1 MELDALNS
9 FVTMSG
15 KKIHFKTFTGGH
27 TVIWSLVD
35 VENNTVIFLPKSTKN
50 ISRILFRLRRL
61 TMVSTYVVSIYWEV
75 YICIYTYV
83 NIHTYMHIYIYIHM
97 YTYIYIYIYIYM
109 YVIYM
114 YVYTYMYV
122 YIYIYIYIY

>member
-1 MELDALNS
+1 
-9 FVTMSG
+9 MSG

-97 YTYIYIYIYIYM
+97 YTYIYIYIFICMLYICM
-109 YVIYM
+109 CIH
-114 YVYTYMYV
+114 TCT
-122 YIYIYIYIY
+122 YIYIYIYIYIY